1 MAKNNTKSK
10 AKEALLE
17 NLFALLQIHRPAFQ
31 QARPFE
37 RAIWLFLSELFTF
50 ARHTVTQ
57 GLLALGET
65 TNDWSAWYRLFSHK
79 RFDYDQLTDLTMEQ
93 TLRETRAQEPYVL
106 AADGVLIPRSSRKM
120 PGTAWL
126 KALGTAPFKPGL
138 ARAQRFVD
146 LSWLAPR
153 VNGYSRAFPLRLLPA
168 FTQKAVGKE
177 DHKHKDWE
185 ACLTGIQWVRQQL
198 DGAGRKAQQLL
209 VLVDGGLERPVEFWR
224 QMPERTLLLA
234 RTARNR
240 ALYHL
245 PGAYQGRGRPKDY
258 GDPARHPSEWL
269 PVQDGWKTVQVPV
282 RGHLREMRYRV
293 EGPFLRDGLVD
304 RPVFLIVVRGMS
316 RKVNGH
322 KVHRD
327 PVFYLVTALH
337 RGQQWVLP
345 LPEEE
350 LLAWAWQ
357 RWEVEVAHREMKS
370 GFGLGE
376 KQCWNERSAI
386 RAVQWSAWV
395 YCLLLLAGYRTWGLT
410 GGPAAPA
417 RWWKG
422 AGRWSFNT
430 LWRTYRAAL
439 WGTGEFRAVCLL
451 STCNWPKKEA
461 WLSAFLN
468 SAAAAV
474 RS

>member
-1 MAKNNTKSK
+1 MSKNNTKSQG
-10 AKEALLE
+10 KEPLLHH
-17 NLFALLQIHRPAFQ
+17 LFELIEHHRSAFKQ
-31 QARPFE
+31 ERPFQ
-37 RAIWLFLSELFTF
+37 RAIWLLLSELFTF

-65 TNDWSAWYRLFSHK
+65 ENDWSAWYRLFSHE
-79 RFDYDQLTDLTMEQ
+79 RFDYEKLTDQ
-93 TLRETRAQEPYVL
+93 TIQETVGHTTAQEPYVV
-106 AADGVLIPRSSRKM
+106 AADGVLVPRSSRKM
-120 PGTAWL
+120 EGTAWL

-138 ARAQRFVD
+138 ARAQRFVN
-146 LSWLAPR
+146 LSWLAPLAE
-153 VNGYSRAFPLRLLPA
+153 GYSRAFPLRMLPA
-168 FTQKAVGKE
+168 FTQKAVGQE
-177 DHKHKDWE
+177 ENKHKDWE
-185 ACLTGIQWVRQQL
+185 ACLLGMTWVRQQL
-198 DGAGRKAQQLL
+198 DTAGRAAQPLL

-224 QMPERTLLLA
+224 QLPERTWLLA

-245 PGAYQGRGRPKDY
+245 PEAYGGRGRPHDY
-258 GDPARHPSEWL
+258 GEAAPHPAEWL
-269 PVQDGWKTVQVPV
+269 KVKDGWKTVQVKV
-282 RGHLREMRYRV
+282 RGRLREMRYRV
-293 EGPFLRDGLVD
+293 EGPFLRDGLAD
-304 RPVFLIVVRGMS
+304 HPVFLIVVRGMS

-327 PVFYLVTALH
+327 PVYYLVSAVLQ
-337 RGQQWVLP
+337 GDQWVLP

-386 RAVQWSAWV
+386 RSVQWSAWV
-395 YCLLLLAGYRTWGLT
+395 YTLLLLAGYRTWGLLQ
-410 GGPAAPA
+410 GPAAPA

-430 LWRTYRAAL
+430 LWRAFRSAL
-439 WGTGEFRAVCLL
+439 WNTGDFRAVCDL
-451 STCNWPKKEA
+451 SACNWPKKEA
-461 WLSAFLN
+461 WLTIFRN
-468 SAAAAV
+468 SAAAAA